1 MTRHFMT
8 IPRIIVAGTHSGCGK
23 TTVASGLMAALV
35 ARGYTVQPFKVGPDF
50 IDPSHHTAICGRASR
65 NLDAF
70 MMGEQGI
77 LDTFNAASE
86 GGAACEGADIA
97 VIEGVMGMYDGLEGT
112 DTASTA
118 HVSKIL
124 KAPVLLVVDTG
135 GMSRSAGALVKG
147 FREFDPAVDLA
158 GVILNRVGGE
168 SHRRMIEPS
177 LQVRPVG
184 WIPFE
189 KTVNVKSRHL
199 GLNMAHEA
207 DTLKKAGEIVE
218 KYCDVDA
225 ILQIAG
231 QPRKTAAADGAG
243 ITAARKDVKIGIAM
257 DEAFCF
263 YYRDNFDRL
272 TEAGADL
279 VFFSPARDRLP
290 DVDAV
295 YLGGGYPELH
305 AGKLEASRCRDDLKK
320 AAEDGMPV
328 YAECGG
334 LMYLTESISTAEKE
348 HRMAGILPAKAV
360 MTTRLQALGYVEA
373 KAIAGPLF
381 ARGMEYRGHEF
392 HYSRVEHNGDA
403 RFAIT
408 MARGKGIA
416 DGLDGMYEHNAVG
429 TYTHAYFTPEMARA
443 LVDSARK
450 YRRR

>member
-1 MTRHFMT
+1 MT

-35 ARGYTVQPFKVGPDF
+35 ARGYSVQPFKVGPDF

-77 LDTFNAASE
+77 LNTFEYASR
-86 GGAACEGADIA
+86 GADIA

-112 DTASTA
+112 EIASTA
-118 HVSKIL
+118 HVAKLL
-124 KAPVLLVVDTG
+124 KAPVVLVVDAG
-135 GMSRSAGALVKG
+135 AMSRSAGALVKG
-147 FREFDPAVDLA
+147 FKEFDPAVDLA

-189 KTVNVKSRHL
+189 KTVQLKSRHL

-207 DTLKKAGEIVE
+207 DTLKQAGEIVE
-218 KYCDVDA
+218 KYCDMGA
-225 ILQIAG
+225 LLQIAG
-231 QPRKTAAADGAG
+231 SSHMPVAADGSGKTAG
-243 ITAARKDVKIGIAM
+243 KGDVRVGVAM

-263 YYRDNFDRL
+263 YYTDNFDRL
-272 TEAGADL
+272 TEAGAEL

-290 DVDAV
+290 EVDAV

-305 AGKLEASRCRDDLKK
+305 ADKLEVSRCRDDLKK
-320 AAEDGMPV
+320 AVDDGMPV

-334 LMYLTESISTAEKE
+334 LMYLTESITTADKE
-348 HRMAGILPAKAV
+348 HRMTGILPAKAL

-373 KAIAGPLF
+373 KAVAGPLF

-392 HYSRVEHNGDA
+392 HFSTVEHSGEA
-403 RFAIT
+403 RFAVR
-408 MARGKGIA
+408 MARGKGI
-416 DGLDGMYEHNAVG
+416 DGGLDGMYEHNAIG

-443 LVDSARK
+443 VVDSARK
-450 YRRR
+450 YRRT